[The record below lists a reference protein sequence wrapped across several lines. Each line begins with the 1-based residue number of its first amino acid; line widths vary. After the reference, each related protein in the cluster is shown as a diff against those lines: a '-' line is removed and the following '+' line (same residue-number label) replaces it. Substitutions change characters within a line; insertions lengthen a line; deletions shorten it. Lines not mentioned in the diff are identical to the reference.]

1 MSPSPPARAQK
12 SCATLAVGLVA
23 ALAVVGLLAV
33 PTPASAAVATPPWFG
48 PNVPVTALPAY
59 SSYQPSMAIDGSGV
73 LYLAF
78 AGWGGSTTQ
87 ADIFFTKSFDGARTW
102 SAPIRVNNDAGGAL
116 QQEPSIFVDHNRAIY
131 IAWTD
136 YRIGAADVYFSKSTD
151 LGLSFSANVRVNDVT
166 ANAQSQPDLAVDSTG
181 LVHVVWTD
189 LRNVPG
195 TGPDIYYANSTDG
208 GLSFN
213 PNLRVNNDGGAI
225 EQGEPAIAVGT
236 DRSVYVVWT
245 DPRNG
250 ARGFDIYF
258 SKSTDLGGTWAPNFY
273 LNDDT
278 GGRAQTAPDIVVD
291 GASTVYVAWSDSRD
305 TNTGPDIFAT
315 RSSNAGSSF
324 SANAKVNNEAG
335 SVYQGSPSLTANAGV
350 VYAAWSDERT
360 RGSTSRDIY
369 EASSPDGANWNSNV
383 RVSDDNLP
391 SNFQDN
397 PTIAVDGFGDVYAAW
412 FDQRW
417 SGQDVYTATLDAV
430 APVANPGTGTTVD
443 QGATVP
449 FDGSASTDN
458 LAIASYAWNFG
469 DGTSATGPVG
479 SHAYPVPGTYTVTL
493 TVTDRSGNMGSAS
506 LTMTVRDTIA
516 PTVRGFGDR
525 TVDEGQALFFDA
537 TASTDNVGVA
547 SYAWDFGDGM
557 TSTQAGVTH
566 VYAVPGTYSGSVTV
580 TDAAGNS
587 QTATFTV
594 TVRTVSP
601 KAGEL
606 LGQIA
611 TLNWIVAILAVGFAI
626 LALLAFLQW
635 RRREKPQTPPMPWMH
650 QPPPQGPPP
659 PPPPPF

>member
-1 MSPSPPARAQK
+1 M
-12 SCATLAVGLVA
+12 
-23 ALAVVGLLAV
+23 
-33 PTPASAAVATPPWFG
+33 
-48 PNVPVTALPAY
+48 
-59 SSYQPSMAIDGSGV
+59 
-73 LYLAF
+73 
-78 AGWGGSTTQ
+78 
-87 ADIFFTKSFDGARTW
+87 
-102 SAPIRVNNDAGGAL
+102 
-116 QQEPSIFVDHNRAIY
+116 
-131 IAWTD
+131 
-136 YRIGAADVYFSKSTD
+136 
-151 LGLSFSANVRVNDVT
+151 
-166 ANAQSQPDLAVDSTG
+166 
-181 LVHVVWTD
+181 
-189 LRNVPG
+189 
-195 TGPDIYYANSTDG
+195 
-208 GLSFN
+208 
-213 PNLRVNNDGGAI
+213 
-225 EQGEPAIAVGT
+225 
-236 DRSVYVVWT
+236 
-245 DPRNG
+245 
-250 ARGFDIYF
+250 
-258 SKSTDLGGTWAPNFY
+258 
-273 LNDDT
+273 
-278 GGRAQTAPDIVVD
+278 
-291 GASTVYVAWSDSRD
+291 
-305 TNTGPDIFAT
+305 
-315 RSSNAGSSF
+315 
-324 SANAKVNNEAG
+324 
-335 SVYQGSPSLTANAGV
+335 
-350 VYAAWSDERT
+350 YAAWSDERT

-547 SYAWDFGDGM
+547 SYAWDFGDGSA
-557 TSTQAGVTH
+557 STQAAASH
-566 VYAVPGTYSGSVTV
+566 VYSTPGTYAGSVTV

>member
-1 MSPSPPARAQK
+1 
-12 SCATLAVGLVA
+12 
-23 ALAVVGLLAV
+23 
-33 PTPASAAVATPPWFG
+33 
-48 PNVPVTALPAY
+48 
-59 SSYQPSMAIDGSGV
+59 
-73 LYLAF
+73 
-78 AGWGGSTTQ
+78 
-87 ADIFFTKSFDGARTW
+87 DIFFTKSFDGARTW
-102 SAPIRVNNDAGGAL
+102 SVPIRVNNDAGGAL

-195 TGPDIYYANSTDG
+195 TGPDIY
-208 GLSFN
+208 
-213 PNLRVNNDGGAI
+213 
-225 EQGEPAIAVGT
+225 
-236 DRSVYVVWT
+236 
-245 DPRNG
+245 
-250 ARGFDIYF
+250 
-258 SKSTDLGGTWAPNFY
+258 

-291 GASTVYVAWSDSRD
+291 GASSVYVAWSDSRD

-417 SGQDVYTATLDAV
+417 
-430 APVANPGTGTTVD
+430 
-443 QGATVP
+443 
-449 FDGSASTDN
+449 
-458 LAIASYAWNFG
+458 
-469 DGTSATGPVG
+469 
-479 SHAYPVPGTYTVTL
+479 
-493 TVTDRSGNMGSAS
+493 
-506 LTMTVRDTIA
+506 
-516 PTVRGFGDR
+516 
-525 TVDEGQALFFDA
+525 
-537 TASTDNVGVA
+537 
-547 SYAWDFGDGM
+547 
-557 TSTQAGVTH
+557 
-566 VYAVPGTYSGSVTV
+566 
-580 TDAAGNS
+580 
-587 QTATFTV
+587 
-594 TVRTVSP
+594 
-601 KAGEL
+601 
-606 LGQIA
+606 
-611 TLNWIVAILAVGFAI
+611 
-626 LALLAFLQW
+626 
-635 RRREKPQTPPMPWMH
+635 
-650 QPPPQGPPP
+650 
-659 PPPPPF
+659 